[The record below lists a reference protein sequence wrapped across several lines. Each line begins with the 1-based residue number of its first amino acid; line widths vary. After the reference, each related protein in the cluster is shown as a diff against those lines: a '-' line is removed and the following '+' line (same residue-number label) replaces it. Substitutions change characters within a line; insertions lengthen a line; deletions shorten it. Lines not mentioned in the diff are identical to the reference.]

1 MIESLFQEKSQ
12 KTTRE
17 RNPELER
24 KYGKRMAPLEA

>member
-1 MIESLFQEKSQ
+1 VIESFFKGISQ

-24 KYGKRMAPLEA
+24 KYGKRMASLSA